1 MVVSSESYDG
11 KRPGSRR
18 VYVKGKIHSEV
29 NVSMRE
35 IELSPTKKLTGEA
48 EINEAVR
55 IYDCSGPWGDAQK
68 NCDVEQ
74 GLPALREKWI
84 HDRNDVEEYAGRGV
98 KPEDDGYLSE
108 RHIEHT
114 SNRDQHRASPG
125 LSVFRFVARI
135 TP

>member
-18 VYVKGKIHSEV
+18 VYVQGKIHSEV

-55 IYDCSGPWGDAQK
+55 IYDCSGPWGDAAETL
-68 NCDVEQ
+68 VE
-74 GLPALREKWI
+74 
-84 HDRNDVEEYAGRGV
+84 GRHCGILAW
-98 KPEDDGYLSE
+98 PMEM
-108 RHIEHT
+108 R
-114 SNRDQHRASPG
+114 
-125 LSVFRFVARI
+125 
-135 TP
+135 